1 MQPAHVLMIAAT
13 ILTLSSTSAFSDTTI
28 NFDPFLM
35 RECPQADGSAL
46 YTNKDLPGC
55 KLMTLKELSVVPS
68 LDDMPTYRPTVAT
81 APHYDIPPYPDRNQ
95 TGMTGGG
102 QTVPDWAK
110 DWHASIAS
118 SGSVQAEVC
127 SMYGEWLH
135 LNQKT
140 RGGFFYGT
148 DPSYGGDL
156 SGRNQRGRELFVLRQ
171 RAISSHY
178 RECLGQDLCRSAVRN
193 ESVQGER
200 PRGARLS
207 EGLGTPHFL

>member
-1 MQPAHVLMIAAT
+1 MQPTHVLMIAAT

-28 NFDPFLM
+28 AFDPLLM
-35 RECPQADGSAL
+35 RECPQADGMTL

-68 LDDMPTYRPTVAT
+68 LDDMPTYRPTLAT
-81 APHYDIPPYPDRNQ
+81 APHYDIPPYLDRNQ

-135 LNQKT
+135 LVQKT
-140 RGGFFYGT
+140 RGGFFNGT

-156 SGRNQRGRELFVLRQ
+156 SGRNQRGPSYSFYDNARFVT
-171 RAISSHY
+171 
-178 RECLGQDLCRSAVRN
+178 
-193 ESVQGER
+193 
-200 PRGARLS
+200 LS
-207 EGLGTPHFL
+207 RMFGTGFVPVGCQ

>member
-1 MQPAHVLMIAAT
+1 MQPAYMLVIAAT

-28 NFDPFLM
+28 KFDPFLM

-68 LDDMPTYRPTVAT
+68 LDNMPTYHPTVAT
-81 APHYDIPPYPDRNQ
+81 APHYDIPPYSDRSQ
-95 TGMTGGG
+95 AGMTGGG

-118 SGSVQAEVC
+118 SGSIQAEVC

-156 SGRNQRGRELFVLRQ
+156 SGRNQRGPSYSFYDNARYVTLSSIFGRGFVP
-171 RAISSHY
+171 IG
-178 RECLGQDLCRSAVRN
+178 C
-193 ESVQGER
+193 
-200 PRGARLS
+200 P
-207 EGLGTPHFL
+207 

>member
-1 MQPAHVLMIAAT
+1 MQPTHLLMIAAT
-13 ILTLSSTSAFSDTTI
+13 ALILCSTPVFADTAIT
-28 NFDPFLM
+28 FDPFLM
-35 RECPQADGSAL
+35 RECPHADGSPL

-68 LDDMPTYRPTVAT
+68 LSDMPTYRPIIAA
-81 APHYDIPPYPDRNQ
+81 APHYDIPPYADQNQ
-95 TGMTGGG
+95 TGMAGGG

-135 LNQKT
+135 LVQKT

-156 SGRNQRGRELFVLRQ
+156 SGRNQRGASYSFYDNTRYLTLSKIFGPGFVP
-171 RAISSHY
+171 IG
-178 RECLGQDLCRSAVRN
+178 C
-193 ESVQGER
+193 
-200 PRGARLS
+200 P
-207 EGLGTPHFL
+207 